1 MNDSTNST
9 NSTNISNVIDDLQ
22 WRGLIAQSTDI
33 DALREELSTPTVA
46 YVGFDPTGPSL
57 HAGHLVPLLILA
69 RLQRF
74 GHTPILLAGGAT
86 GMIGDPRDVGER
98 TMLSEDEVA
107 GNVERIKGQL
117 ASFVT
122 FEGDNAAIPANN
134 IEWTSQMSVVEFL
147 RDLDRKSVV

>member
-1 MNDSTNST
+1 MNDNTNST
-9 NSTNISNVIDDLQ
+9 NNVNIVDELQ

-69 RLQRF
+69 RLQRA

-86 GMIGDPRDVGER
+86 GMIGDPRYVGER
-98 TMLSEDEVA
+98 TMLSED
-107 GNVERIKGQL
+107 
-117 ASFVT
+117 
-122 FEGDNAAIPANN
+122 
-134 IEWTSQMSVVEFL
+134 
-147 RDLDRKSVV
+147 